1 MECGDWIGM
10 GPTTSWVWMLDYGSD
25 TTRRCG
31 LGKVNYGL
39 GGGVPLGVDL
49 EASNPQ
55 ESFSIFPLPED

>member
-1 MECGDWIGM
+1 
-10 GPTTSWVWMLDYGSD
+10 MLDYGSD

>member
-1 MECGDWIGM
+1 
-10 GPTTSWVWMLDYGSD
+10 MLDYGSD

-39 GGGVPLGVDL
+39 GGGGVPLGEDL